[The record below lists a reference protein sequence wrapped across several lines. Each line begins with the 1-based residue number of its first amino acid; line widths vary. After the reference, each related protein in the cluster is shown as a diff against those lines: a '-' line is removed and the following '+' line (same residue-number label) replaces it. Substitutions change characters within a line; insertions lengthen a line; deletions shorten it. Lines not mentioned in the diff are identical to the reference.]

1 MYPCAD
7 DACSV
12 DVDKEAVLN
21 RFQTSTQTIK
31 LMPEGVWGRPE
42 SPQKDLYDKNNSRPL
57 KDREFLFMFISVRPL
72 SRAVS
77 RDPLRS
83 GVRPRPLCLRTSVRR
98 RPEQVRALRPVRDV
112 HSVQV

>member
-1 MYPCAD
+1 MYPRAD
-7 DACSV
+7 DACTV
-12 DVDKEAVLN
+12 DVVQEAVLN
-21 RFQTSTQTIK
+21 RFQTSTQTLK

-77 RDPLRS
+77 RGLLHS
-83 GVRPRPLCLRTSVRR
+83 AVLPRPSCPRTSVRR
-98 RPEQVRALRPVRDV
+98 LPVRQALHLVRDV
-112 HSVQV
+112 HSEQV